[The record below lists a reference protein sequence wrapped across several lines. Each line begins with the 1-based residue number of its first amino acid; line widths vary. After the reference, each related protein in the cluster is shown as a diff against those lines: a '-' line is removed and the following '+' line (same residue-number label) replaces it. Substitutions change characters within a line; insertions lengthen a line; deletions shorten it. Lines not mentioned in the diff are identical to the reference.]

1 MLNCNDNRI
10 EIWDLDRFNKF
21 FEGFGHADYT
31 QKKAEFLSKKPIA
44 AS

>member
-31 QKKAEFLSKKPIA
+31 HKKEVFLSKKPIA